1 MRKLFRSVETAV
13 EKTLKRPVSRKR
25 ALEIIGNYPA
35 SRVLVLGDLMV
46 DHFIWGKVSRISP
59 EAPVPVV
66 EVTKENLMMGGSGN
80 VVNNIHAIGG
90 NVAVAGVIGSD
101 GMGDWLKAKL
111 QQMNV
116 DTDGLVQEGE
126 RPTTVK
132 TRIVAHGQQMV
143 RYDRESRHVV
153 RPDSADRIVQ
163 YVLSVLDGVQAIV
176 ISDYNKGI
184 VTDRLLDGVRRV
196 VAGRRIPVCVD
207 PKRNDFTVYRD
218 FDVITPNHHEAGRSV
233 GVENTHELNE
243 GRRAEIARI
252 GRDIMKQFGFRAVL
266 ITRGEAGMDLFERG
280 GRDFHIPAEA
290 KEVFDVTGAGDTAI
304 GIFALSLASGASFRE
319 AAYLANKAA
328 GIVVGKI
335 GTATVSPAELKRVV

>member
-1 MRKLFRSVETAV
+1 MRSDEKAV
-13 EKTLKRPVSRKR
+13 EKTLKRPVSRRR
-25 ALEIIGNYPA
+25 ALEIIGKYPA
-35 SRVLVLGDLMV
+35 ARVLVIGDLMV

-80 VVNNIHAIGG
+80 VVSNIHAMGG
-90 NVAVAGVIGSD
+90 NVAVAGVIGFD
-101 GMGDWLKAKL
+101 GMGDWLKARL
-111 QQMNV
+111 
-116 DTDGLVQEGE
+116 
-126 RPTTVK
+126 
-132 TRIVAHGQQMV
+132 QQMV
-143 RYDRESRHVV
+143 RYDRESRYAV
-153 RPDSADRIVQ
+153 RPESADRIVR
-163 YVLSVLDGVQAIV
+163 YVESVLGGLQAIV

-184 VTDRLLDGVRRV
+184 VTERLLDGIRRAV
-196 VAGRRIPVCVD
+196 EGRRIPVCVD
-207 PKRNDFTVYRD
+207 PKRNDFSVYRD
-218 FDVITPNHHEAGRSV
+218 FDVITPNHHEAGRAV

-252 GRDIMKQFGFRAVL
+252 GREIMRRFGFRAVL

-280 GRDFHIPAEA
+280 GRDVHIPAEA

-304 GIFALSLASGASFRE
+304 GIFALSLASGAAFRE

-335 GTATVSPAELKRVV
+335 GTATVSPAELRRVV

>member
-1 MRKLFRSVETAV
+1 M

-25 ALEIIGNYPA
+25 ALEIIGNFPS

-80 VVNNIHAIGG
+80 VVSNIHAIGG

-153 RPDSADRIVQ
+153 RPESVDRIVQ
-163 YVLSVLDGVQAIV
+163 YVQSVLGDLQAVV

-218 FDVITPNHHEAGRSV
+218 FDVITPNHHEAGRAV

-252 GRDIMKQFGFRAVL
+252 GREIMKQFGFRAVL
-266 ITRGEAGMDLFERG
+266 VTRGEAGMDLFERG

-328 GIVVGKI
+328 GVVVGKI

>member
-1 MRKLFRSVETAV
+1 MD
-13 EKTLKRPVSRKR
+13 KTTKRPVSRKR
-25 ALEIIGNYPA
+25 ALEIIGNYSA

-80 VVNNIHAIGG
+80 VVNNIHAVGG

-101 GMGDWLKAKL
+101 GMGDWLTAKL

-116 DTDGLVQEGE
+116 DTGGLVREGE

-163 YVLSVLDGVQAIV
+163 YVRSTLEGVQAVV

-184 VTDRLLDGVRRV
+184 VTDRLLDGVRQV
-196 VAGRRIPVCVD
+196 VAGRRIPVCVG

-218 FDVITPNHHEAGRSV
+218 FDVITPNHHEAGRAV

-252 GRDIMKQFGFRAVL
+252 GRDIMRRFGFRAVL

-304 GIFALSLASGASFRE
+304 GIFALSLASGATFRE

>member
-1 MRKLFRSVETAV
+1 VQ
-13 EKTLKRPVSRKR
+13 KRPVNRKR
-25 ALEIIGNYPA
+25 ALEIIGNFPS
-35 SRVLVLGDLMV
+35 SRVLVIGDLMV

-80 VVNNIHAIGG
+80 VVNNIHAMGSA
-90 NVAVAGVIGSD
+90 VAVAGIIGSD
-101 GMGDWLKAKL
+101 GMGDWLQAKL

-116 DTDGLVQEGE
+116 DTGGLVREIE

-143 RYDRESRHVV
+143 RYDRESRNVIQPGSV
-153 RPDSADRIVQ
+153 DRIVQ
-163 YVLSVLDGVQAIV
+163 YVYDIRDDLQAIV
-176 ISDYNKGI
+176 VSDYNKGI
-184 VTDRLLDGVRRV
+184 VTERLLDGIRK
-196 VAGRRIPVCVD
+196 VAADHRIPVCVD
-207 PKRNDFTVYRD
+207 PKRNDFTVYRN
-218 FDVITPNHHEAGRSV
+218 FDVITPNHHEAGRAV

-243 GRRAEIARI
+243 GHSAEIARI
-252 GRDIMKQFGFRAVL
+252 GREILKQYGFRAVL

-304 GIFALSLASGASFRE
+304 GIFALSVASGASFRE
-319 AAYLANKAA
+319 ASYLANKAA

>member
-1 MRKLFRSVETAV
+1 MTRVEATGRMV
-13 EKTLKRPVSRKR
+13 KRPINRKR
-25 ALEIIGNYPA
+25 ALEIVGHYPS

-80 VVNNIHAIGG
+80 VVSNIHAIGG
-90 NVAVAGVIGSD
+90 NVAVAGIIGPD
-101 GMGDWLKAKL
+101 DMGRW
-111 QQMNV
+111 
-116 DTDGLVQEGE
+116 LVQKLSQMGVNTEGLIVEKE

-143 RYDRESRHVV
+143 RYDRESRQSVQ
-153 RPDSADRIVQ
+153 PDSVDRIVQ
-163 YVLSVLDGVQAIV
+163 YVVSIRDELQAIV

-184 VTDRLLDGVRRV
+184 VTERLLDGIRQAVK
-196 VAGRRIPVCVD
+196 GRRIPVCVD

-218 FDVITPNHHEAGRSV
+218 FDVITPNHHEAGRAV
-233 GVENTHELNE
+233 GVENTHELNSV
-243 GRRAEIARI
+243 GRTEIVRI
-252 GRDIMKQFGFRAVL
+252 GREIMKKYGFRAVL
-266 ITRGEAGMDLFERG
+266 ITRGEAGMDLFELG

-328 GIVVGKI
+328 GVVVGKV
-335 GTATVSPAELKRVV
+335 GTATVSPTELKKAV

>member
-1 MRKLFRSVETAV
+1 MS
-13 EKTLKRPVSRKR
+13 RPSWTS
-25 ALEIIGNYPA
+25 I
-35 SRVLVLGDLMV
+35 
-46 DHFIWGKVSRISP
+46 
-59 EAPVPVV
+59 
-66 EVTKENLMMGGSGN
+66 
-80 VVNNIHAIGG
+80 
-90 NVAVAGVIGSD
+90 
-101 GMGDWLKAKL
+101 
-111 QQMNV
+111 
-116 DTDGLVQEGE
+116 
-126 RPTTVK
+126 
-132 TRIVAHGQQMV
+132 
-143 RYDRESRHVV
+143 
-153 RPDSADRIVQ
+153 
-163 YVLSVLDGVQAIV
+163 QAIV

-184 VTDRLLDGVRRV
+184 VSERLLDGIRRAV
-196 VAGRRIPVCVD
+196 SGRRIPVCVD

-218 FDVITPNHHEAGRSV
+218 FDVITPNHHEAGRAV

-252 GRDIMKQFGFRAVL
+252 GREILKQYGFRAVL

-319 AAYLANKAA
+319 AAYMANKAA

>member
-1 MRKLFRSVETAV
+1 VDRTI
-13 EKTLKRPVSRKR
+13 KRPVNRKR
-25 ALEIIGNYPA
+25 ALEIIGQYPSA
-35 SRVLVLGDLMV
+35 RVLVIGDLMV

-80 VVNNIHAIGG
+80 VVSNIHAIGG
-90 NVAVAGVIGSD
+90 TVAVAGIIGSD
-101 GMGDWLKAKL
+101 GMGDWLQAKL
-111 QQMNV
+111 QQMSV
-116 DTDGLVQEGE
+116 DTGGLVREIE

-143 RYDRESRHVV
+143 RYDRESRHAVQPGSV
-153 RPDSADRIVQ
+153 DRIVR
-163 YVLSVLDGVQAIV
+163 YVTSILDDIQAIV

-184 VTDRLLDGVRRV
+184 VSESLLDGIRRAV
-196 VAGRRIPVCVD
+196 SGRRIPVCVD

-218 FDVITPNHHEAGRSV
+218 FDVITPNHHEAGRAA

-252 GRDIMKQFGFRAVL
+252 GREILKQYGFRAVL

-280 GRDFHIPAEA
+280 GRHFCPVACLRGLFPGSGLHGQQGGRGCRGQDRHGHG
-290 KEVFDVTGAGDTAI
+290 VAGGTQKGGV
-304 GIFALSLASGASFRE
+304 GIRYQVSGIR
-319 AAYLANKAA
+319 YQK
-328 GIVVGKI
+328 
-335 GTATVSPAELKRVV
+335 

>member
-1 MRKLFRSVETAV
+1 MQ
-13 EKTLKRPVSRKR
+13 KRPVNRKR
-25 ALEIIGNYPA
+25 ALEIIGNFPS
-35 SRVLVLGDLMV
+35 SRVLVIGDLMV

-80 VVNNIHAIGG
+80 VVSNIHAVGG
-90 NVAVAGVIGSD
+90 NVAVAGIIGPD
-101 GMGDWLKAKL
+101 DMGSWLVREL
-111 QQMNV
+111 RQMGAN
-116 DTDGLVQEGE
+116 TEGLIVEKE

-143 RYDRESRHVV
+143 RYDRESRQVV
-153 RPDSADRIVQ
+153 QPDSIDRIVQ
-163 YVLSVLDGVQAIV
+163 YVSDIRDELQAIV

-184 VTDRLLDGVRRV
+184 VTERLLDGIRRV
-196 VAGRRIPVCVD
+196 VKDRRIPVCVD

-218 FDVITPNHHEAGRSV
+218 FDVITPNHHEAGRAV
-233 GVENTHELNE
+233 GVENTHEINSK
-243 GRRAEIARI
+243 GRAEIVRI
-252 GRDIMKQFGFRAVL
+252 GREIMKQYGFRAVL

-304 GIFALSLASGASFRE
+304 GIFALSVASGATFRE
-319 AAYLANKAA
+319 ASYLANKAA

-335 GTATVSPAELKRVV
+335 GTATVSPTELKRVV

>member
-1 MRKLFRSVETAV
+1 MDRT
-13 EKTLKRPVSRKR
+13 TKRPVSRKR
-25 ALEIIGNYPA
+25 ALEIIGNYSA

-80 VVNNIHAIGG
+80 VVNNIHAVGG

-101 GMGDWLKAKL
+101 GMGDWLTAKL

-116 DTDGLVQEGE
+116 DTGGLVREGE

-153 RPDSADRIVQ
+153 GPDSADRIVQ
-163 YVLSVLDGVQAIV
+163 YIRSTLDGVQAVV

-184 VTDRLLDGVRRV
+184 VTDRLLDGVRQV

-218 FDVITPNHHEAGRSV
+218 FDVITPNHHEAGRAV

-252 GRDIMKQFGFRAVL
+252 GRDIMKRFGFRAVL

-280 GRDFHIPAEA
+280 GKDVHIPAEA
-290 KEVFDVTGAGDTAI
+290 REVFDVTGAGDTAI

-335 GTATVSPAELKRVV
+335 GTATVSPAELRRAV

>member
-1 MRKLFRSVETAV
+1 MGNVERTV
-13 EKTLKRPVSRKR
+13 DRTIKRPVNRKR
-25 ALEIIGNYPA
+25 ALEIIGQYPS
-35 SRVLVLGDLMV
+35 SRVLVIGDLMV

-80 VVNNIHAIGG
+80 VVSNIHAMGG
-90 NVAVAGVIGSD
+90 TVAVAGIIGSD
-101 GMGDWLKAKL
+101 GMGDWLEAKL
-111 QQMNV
+111 QQMDV
-116 DTDGLVQEGE
+116 DTGGLVREGE

-143 RYDRESRHVV
+143 RYDRESRHAVQPGSV
-153 RPDSADRIVQ
+153 DRIVQ
-163 YVLSVLDGVQAIV
+163 YVTSIRDELQAIV

-184 VTDRLLDGVRRV
+184 VSERLLDGIRRAV
-196 VAGRRIPVCVD
+196 SGRRIPVCVD

-218 FDVITPNHHEAGRSV
+218 FDVITPNHHEAGRAV
-233 GVENTHELNE
+233 GVENTQELNE

-252 GRDIMKQFGFRAVL
+252 GREILKQYGFRAVL

-319 AAYLANKAA
+319 AAYMANKAA
-328 GIVVGKI
+328 GVVVGKI

>member
-1 MRKLFRSVETAV
+1 MQ
-13 EKTLKRPVSRKR
+13 KRPVNRKR
-25 ALEIIGNYPA
+25 ALEIIGNFPS
-35 SRVLVLGDLMV
+35 SRVLVIGDLMV

-80 VVNNIHAIGG
+80 VVSNVRAIGG
-90 NVAVAGVIGSD
+90 GVAVAGIIGPD
-101 GMGDWLKAKL
+101 DMGRWLVQELKQKGV
-111 QQMNV
+111 N
-116 DTDGLVQEGE
+116 TDGLIVEKE

-143 RYDRESRHVV
+143 RYDRESRQAVQ
-153 RPDSADRIVQ
+153 PDSIDRIVQ
-163 YVLSVLDGVQAIV
+163 YVSDIRDELQAIV

-184 VTDRLLDGVRRV
+184 ITERLLDGIRQV
-196 VAGRRIPVCVD
+196 VKERRIPVCVD

-218 FDVITPNHHEAGRSV
+218 FDVITPNHHEAGRAV
-233 GVENTHELNE
+233 GVENTHEINAK
-243 GRRAEIARI
+243 GRAEIVRI
-252 GRDIMKQFGFRAVL
+252 GREILKQYGFRAVL
-266 ITRGEAGMDLFERG
+266 ITRGEAGMDLFEQG

-304 GIFALSLASGASFRE
+304 GIFALSVASGATFRE
-319 AAYLANKAA
+319 ASYLANKAA

>member
-1 MRKLFRSVETAV
+1 VK
-13 EKTLKRPVSRKR
+13 KRPVSRKR
-25 ALEIIGNYPA
+25 ALEIIGNFPS

-80 VVNNIHAIGG
+80 VVSNIHAIGG
-90 NVAVAGVIGSD
+90 RVAVAGIIGPD
-101 GMGDWLKAKL
+101 GMGDWLQAKL

-116 DTDGLVQEGE
+116 DTGGLVRESE

-143 RYDRESRHVV
+143 RYDRESRQTV
-153 RPDSADRIVQ
+153 RPDSIDRIVQ
-163 YVLSVLDGVQAIV
+163 YVADIRDELQAII

-184 VTDRLLDGVRRV
+184 VTERLLDGIRRV
-196 VAGRRIPVCVD
+196 VADHRIPVCVD
-207 PKRNDFTVYRD
+207 PKRNDFNVYRD
-218 FDVITPNHHEAGRSV
+218 FDVITPNHHEAGRAV
-233 GVENTHELNE
+233 GVENTHEINAK
-243 GRRAEIARI
+243 GRAEIVRI
-252 GRDIMKQFGFRAVL
+252 GREIMRQYGFRAVL

-304 GIFALSLASGASFRE
+304 GLFALSLASGATFRE
-319 AAYLANKAA
+319 ASYLANKAA

-335 GTATVSPAELKRVV
+335 GTATVSPAELRRVV

>member
-1 MRKLFRSVETAV
+1 MD
-13 EKTLKRPVSRKR
+13 KTLKRPVNRKR
-25 ALEIIGNYPA
+25 ALEIIANFPA

-80 VVNNIHAIGG
+80 VVSNIHAIGG
-90 NVAVAGVIGSD
+90 QVAVAGVIGPD
-101 GMGDWLKAKL
+101 GMGDWLRAKL
-111 QQMNV
+111 QQMNI
-116 DTDGLVQEGE
+116 DTGGLVREGE

-143 RYDRESRHVV
+143 RYDRESRQGV
-153 RPDSADRIVQ
+153 RPDSIDLIIE
-163 YVLSVLDGVQAIV
+163 YIMSILDGLQAIV

-196 VAGRRIPVCVD
+196 VSGRRIPVCVD

-218 FDVITPNHHEAGRSV
+218 FDVITPNHHEAGRAV

-243 GRRAEIARI
+243 GRQAEIARI
-252 GRDIMKQFGFRAVL
+252 GREILKQYGFRAVL
-266 ITRGEAGMDLFERG
+266 ITRGEAGMDLYERG

-304 GIFALSLASGASFRE
+304 GVFALSLASGATFRE

-328 GIVVGKI
+328 GVVVGKI

>member
-1 MRKLFRSVETAV
+1 MQ
-13 EKTLKRPVSRKR
+13 KRPVNRKR
-25 ALEIIGNYPA
+25 ALEIIGNYPS

-80 VVNNIHAIGG
+80 VVSNIHAMGG
-90 NVAVAGVIGSD
+90 TVAVAGIIGSD
-101 GMGDWLKAKL
+101 GMGDWLQAKL

-116 DTDGLVQEGE
+116 DTGGLVRESE

-143 RYDRESRHVV
+143 RYDRESRQVV
-153 RPDSADRIVQ
+153 RPDSIDRIVQ
-163 YVLSVLDGVQAIV
+163 YVSGIRDELQAIV

-184 VTDRLLDGVRRV
+184 VSEHLLEGIRQV
-196 VAGRRIPVCVD
+196 VADRCIPVCVD
-207 PKRNDFTVYRD
+207 PKRNDFKVYRD
-218 FDVITPNHHEAGRSV
+218 FDVITPNHHEAGRAV
-233 GVENTHELNE
+233 GVENTHEINAK
-243 GRRAEIARI
+243 GRAEIVRI
-252 GRDIMKQFGFRAVL
+252 GHEILKQYGFRAVL

-319 AAYLANKAA
+319 ASYLANKAA
-328 GIVVGKI
+328 GVVVGKI

>member
-1 MRKLFRSVETAV
+1 
-13 EKTLKRPVSRKR
+13 
-25 ALEIIGNYPA
+25 
-35 SRVLVLGDLMV
+35 
-46 DHFIWGKVSRISP
+46 
-59 EAPVPVV
+59 V

-80 VVNNIHAIGG
+80 VVNNIHAMGG
-90 NVAVAGVIGSD
+90 TVAVAGIIGSD
-101 GMGDWLKAKL
+101 GMGDWLQAKL

-116 DTDGLVQEGE
+116 DTGGLVREIE

-143 RYDRESRHVV
+143 RYDRESRHVIQPGSV
-153 RPDSADRIVQ
+153 DRIVQ
-163 YVLSVLDGVQAIV
+163 YVTSIVHELQAIV

-184 VTDRLLDGVRRV
+184 VSERLLDGIRRAVSGRSVR
-196 VAGRRIPVCVD
+196 VCVD

-218 FDVITPNHHEAGRSV
+218 FDVITPNHHEAGRAV

-243 GRRAEIARI
+243 GHRAEIARI
-252 GRDIMKQFGFRAVL
+252 GREILKQYGFRAVL
-266 ITRGEAGMDLFERG
+266 VTRGEAGMDLFEHG

-328 GIVVGKI
+328 GVVVGKI

>member
-1 MRKLFRSVETAV
+1 M
-13 EKTLKRPVSRKR
+13 EKTLKRPVSRRR
-25 ALEIIGNYPA
+25 ALEIIGKYPA
-35 SRVLVLGDLMV
+35 ARVLVVGDLMV

-80 VVNNIHAIGG
+80 VVSNIHAMGG
-90 NVAVAGVIGSD
+90 SVAVAGVIGSD
-101 GMGDWLKAKL
+101 AMGDWLKARL
-111 QQMNV
+111 QQMDV
-116 DTDGLVQEGE
+116 DTGGLVQEGE

-143 RYDRESRHVV
+143 RYDRESRYGV
-153 RPDSADRIVQ
+153 RPESADRIVR
-163 YVLSVLDGVQAIV
+163 YVTSALDGLQAIV

-184 VTDRLLDGVRRV
+184 VTDRLLDGIRRA
-196 VAGRRIPVCVD
+196 VAGRPIPVCVD
-207 PKRNDFTVYRD
+207 PKRNDFSVYRD
-218 FDVITPNHHEAGRSV
+218 FDVITPNHHEAGRAV

-252 GRDIMKQFGFRAVL
+252 GREILRRFGFRAVL

-280 GRDFHIPAEA
+280 GRDVHIPAEA
-290 KEVFDVTGAGDTAI
+290 REVFDVTGAGDTAI
-304 GIFALSLASGASFRE
+304 GVFALSLASGATFRE

-335 GTATVSPAELKRVV
+335 GTATVSPAELRRVV

>member
-1 MRKLFRSVETAV
+1 MQ
-13 EKTLKRPVSRKR
+13 KRPVNRKR
-25 ALEIIGNYPA
+25 ALEIIGNFPS

-80 VVNNIHAIGG
+80 VVNNIHAMGG
-90 NVAVAGVIGSD
+90 TVAVAGIIGSD
-101 GMGDWLKAKL
+101 GMGDWLQAKL
-111 QQMNV
+111 QHMNV
-116 DTDGLVQEGE
+116 DTGGLVREIE

-143 RYDRESRHVV
+143 RYDRESRQVV
-153 RPDSADRIVQ
+153 RPESIDRIVQ
-163 YVLSVLDGVQAIV
+163 YVSDIRDELQAIV
-176 ISDYNKGI
+176 VSDYNKGI
-184 VTDRLLDGVRRV
+184 VTEHLLEGIRQ
-196 VAGRRIPVCVD
+196 VAADRRIPVCVD
-207 PKRNDFTVYRD
+207 PKRNDFTIYRD
-218 FDVITPNHHEAGRSV
+218 FDVITPNHHEAGRAV
-233 GVENTHELNE
+233 GVENTHEINSK
-243 GRRAEIARI
+243 GRAEIVRI
-252 GRDIMKQFGFRAVL
+252 GREIMKQYGFRAVL

-304 GIFALSLASGASFRE
+304 GIFALSLASGASFLE

-328 GIVVGKI
+328 GVVVGKI